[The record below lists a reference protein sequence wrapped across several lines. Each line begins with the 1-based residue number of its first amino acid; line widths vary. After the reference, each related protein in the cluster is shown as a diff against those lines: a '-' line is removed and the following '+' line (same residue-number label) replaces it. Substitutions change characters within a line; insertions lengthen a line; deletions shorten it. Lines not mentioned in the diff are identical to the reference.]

1 MVEIRALT
9 FDTGGTVLDWHAG
22 ISRALTGIGE
32 RHGVSAD
39 WAAVANDY
47 RRRSLQVMLDQVG
60 PRFNMD
66 DVHRGVLDLVL
77 RDHGL
82 DAFGR
87 EDRERIWRAW
97 HELDAWP
104 DLPAALRRLRRRYI
118 VVSFTILT
126 TSLLIDVSRRNGIDW
141 DCIISCEMLGI
152 YKTNPTAY
160 VNAARLLQLP
170 PENIMMVA
178 CHNFDLMAARR
189 ERYHSAF
196 VRRPAEWGPE
206 RPPDPEANA
215 AHDIVVD
222 DFGALA
228 ARLGC

>member
-1 MVEIRALT
+1 MIEIRALT
-9 FDTGGTVLDWHAG
+9 FDTGGTVLDWHGG
-22 ISRALTGIGE
+22 ISRVLADTGA
-32 RHGVSAD
+32 RHGITAD
-39 WAAVANDY
+39 WAAITNEY
-47 RRRSLQVMLDQVG
+47 RRRSLQAMIDQVG
-60 PRFNMD
+60 PHFNMD

-82 DAFGR
+82 EAFDR
-87 EDRERIWRAW
+87 NDREQIWRAW

-104 DLPAALRRLRRRYI
+104 DFADALRRLRRRYI
-118 VVSFTILT
+118 VGSFTILT
-126 TSLLIDVSRRNGIDW
+126 TSLVIDVSRRNRLDW

-170 PENIMMVA
+170 PETIMMVA

-196 VRRPAEWGPE
+196 VRRPREWGPAQ
-206 RPPDPEANA
+206 PPDPEPNA
-215 AHDIVVD
+215 AHDLVVD

-228 ARLGC
+228 DRLGC